1 MNIVTKILIV
11 FCAVMS
17 LILSAITMAYAANAN
32 AIRSSF
38 REEQSRRVQAEAN
51 LAGQVQLAGV
61 QKTSDEAR
69 IRTAEDAVNAVKR
82 DLAALQ
88 AERTDL
94 MAQKESALA
103 DAQSIRNQISQL
115 GATVDTQTAMIKS
128 YRDESTAL
136 REQLFR
142 ASQKEIELVDRV
154 NDLESARE
162 VLEQNARA
170 LKEQLEETRL
180 ALQAAQQ
187 GGSSGSSA
195 SASGNRIAREL
206 PGPVVRAR
214 VTETFTSPSGETMV
228 VIDEGA
234 NRGLRQDTLMNI
246 TRGDTFIASIA
257 IVTVEP
263 NRSVGRI
270 TLAASG
276 QRASIGDAVL
286 SRLD

>member
-1 MNIVTKILIV
+1 VNIVTKILIV

-51 LAGQVQLAGV
+51 LSNQVQLAGA
-61 QKTSDEAR
+61 QKTTDADR
-69 IRTAEDAVNAVKR
+69 IRTAEDAVNALKR
-82 DLAALQ
+82 DLANLQ

-94 MAQKESALA
+94 MARAEAAQA

-136 REQLFR
+136 RDQLFR

-154 NDLESARE
+154 NDLDSARE

-180 ALQAAQQ
+180 SLQSAQQ
-187 GGSSGSSA
+187 GGSASSA
-195 SASGNRIAREL
+195 SGQTTRQGREL

-214 VTETFTSPSGETMV
+214 ITETFKSPSGETMV

-234 NRGLRQDTLMNI
+234 NRGLRADGLLNI
-246 TRGDTFIASIA
+246 TRGDTFVGSLL

-263 NRSVGRI
+263 NRAVGKL
-270 TLAASG
+270 TLAAG
-276 QRASIGDAVL
+276 NMTPANGDTVL